1 MTVLNCKLKT
11 CLRCNFNLISN
22 AILEIG
28 SVRITI
34 QPQFIQGA
42 EVAAIKE
49 DISISPTAHSG

>member
-11 CLRCNFNLISN
+11 CMRCNFNLISS
-22 AILEIG
+22 AILDIG

-42 EVAAIKE
+42 EVAAIK
-49 DISISPTAHSG
+49 DAFSISPTAHSG